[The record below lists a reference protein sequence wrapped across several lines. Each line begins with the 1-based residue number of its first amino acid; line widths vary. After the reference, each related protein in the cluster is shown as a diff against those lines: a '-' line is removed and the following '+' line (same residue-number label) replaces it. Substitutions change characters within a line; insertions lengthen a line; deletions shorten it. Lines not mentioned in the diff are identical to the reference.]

1 MLVSMKDLKDYA
13 IGATDGSIGHVKDF
27 LFDDEAWVI
36 RYFVVET
43 GTWLSS
49 RQVLISPIAIKQPDW
64 ERKLLSAAITREQVR
79 NSPDIDTH
87 KPVSRQ
93 HEISYLRYYGYSDY
107 WDGVGLWGGGMYP
120 YALMPGSLMPGYV
133 GNGVGGPGFG
143 DVDKAHRRDERARHR
158 NDDPHLRSCE
168 AVIGYHIHAKDGEI
182 GHVSDLL
189 VDEQTWSIR
198 YLVVD
203 TSNWWVGH
211 KVLISPEWIEEVRWI
226 DQSVTIDLTRQSVKD
241 APPYTSDE
249 QLNSEQEIN
258 LYRHYD
264 RLGYW
269 SAT

>member
-1 MLVSMKDLKDYA
+1 MLRSMKDLQDYA
-13 IGATDGSIGHVKDF
+13 IGASDGNIGHVKDF
-27 LFDDEAWVI
+27 LFDDGDWVI
-36 RYFVVET
+36 RYLVVEA

-49 RQVLISPIAIKQPDW
+49 RQVLISPIAIDQPNW
-64 ERKLLSAAITREQVR
+64 EKKILAASITREQVK

-93 HEISYLRYYGYSDY
+93 HEISYLGYYGYPNY
-107 WDGVGLWGGGMYP
+107 WGSVGLWGSGMYP
-120 YALMPGSLMPGYV
+120 YTLMPGSLMPGYA
-133 GNGVGGPGFG
+133 GNGGERSGFG
-143 DVDKAHRRDERARHR
+143 DTDGSYERDERARHR
-158 NDDPHLRSCE
+158 DDDPHLRSCK
-168 AVIGYHIHAKDGEI
+168 AVIGYHIHATDGEI

-211 KVLISPEWIEEVRWI
+211 KVLISPQWIGEVRWI
-226 DQSVTIDLTRQSVKD
+226 DESVSIDLGQQFVKD
-241 APPYTSDE
+241 APPYQSTE
-249 QLNSEQEIN
+249 QLNREREIS

>member
-1 MLVSMKDLKDYA
+1 MLFSMKDLKDYA

-49 RQVLISPIAIKQPDW
+49 RQVLISPIAIDQPNW
-64 ERKLLSAAITREQVR
+64 EKKILSTSITREQVK

-93 HEISYLRYYGYSDY
+93 HEISYVRYYGYSDY
-107 WDGVGLWGGGMYP
+107 WSGAGLWGGGMYP
-120 YALMPGSLMPGYV
+120 YGLVPGYD
-133 GNGVGGPGFG
+133 GNGVGCSGL
-143 DVDKAHRRDERARHR
+143 DDADKAHRRVERARHR
-158 NDDPHLRSCE
+158 DDDPHLRSCK
-168 AVIGYHIHAKDGEI
+168 AVTGYYIHAMDGEI

-189 VDEQTWSIR
+189 VDERTWSIR

-211 KVLISPEWIEEVRWI
+211 KVLISPEWIEEVHWI
-226 DQSVTIDLTRQSVKD
+226 DQSVSIDLKQQSVKN
-241 APPYTSDE
+241 APPYESTE
-249 QLNSEQEIN
+249 QLNRDREIN
-258 LYRHYD
+258 LYRHYN
-264 RLGYW
+264 RPGYW

>member
-1 MLVSMKDLKDYA
+1 MLRSMKDLQDYA

-27 LFDDEAWVI
+27 LFDDGDWVI
-36 RYFVVET
+36 RYFVVEA

-49 RQVLISPIAIKQPDW
+49 RQVLISPIAIDQPNW
-64 ERKLLSAAITREQVR
+64 EKKILSALITREQVK

-93 HEISYLRYYGYSDY
+93 HEISYVRYYGYSDY
-107 WDGVGLWGGGMYP
+107 WSGAGLWGGGMYP
-120 YALMPGSLMPGYV
+120 YGLVPGYA
-133 GNGVGGPGFG
+133 GNGVGSSGLG
-143 DVDKAHRRDERARHR
+143 DADKAHRRDERARHR
-158 NDDPHLRSCE
+158 DDDPHLRSCK
-168 AVIGYHIHAKDGEI
+168 AVIGYHIHATDGEI

-211 KVLISPEWIEEVRWI
+211 KVLISPQWIEEVRWI
-226 DQSVTIDLTRQSVKD
+226 DQSVSIDLKQQSVKD
-241 APPYTSDE
+241 APPYQSTE
-249 QLNSEQEIN
+249 QLNRKREIN
-258 LYRHYD
+258 LYHHYD